1 MFVTFTFSFEICIFL
16 TVLFDVYR
24 MTKLKIDKL
33 KFDKTE
39 DKALAEA
46 WNCLYCAYLQKFL
59 EKLL

>member
-16 TVLFDVYR
+16 TVLFDIYR

-46 WNCLYCAYLQKFL
+46 
-59 EKLL
+59 